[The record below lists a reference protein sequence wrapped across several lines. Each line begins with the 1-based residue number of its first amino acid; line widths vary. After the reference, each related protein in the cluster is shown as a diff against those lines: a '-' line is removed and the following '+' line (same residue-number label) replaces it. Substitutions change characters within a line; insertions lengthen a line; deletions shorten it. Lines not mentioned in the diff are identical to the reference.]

1 MLPTTGSSGTGETDR
16 MRLVELVPLLLL
28 PRLGDVYREERL
40 RSRSRSRSLDR
51 ERVRDLERDEYDDER
66 ERCFFLLLFFLAL
79 VAWGF
84 LGWQAYTFGEPK
96 KLL

>member
-1 MLPTTGSSGTGETDR
+1 MAKTETKTAEAATKSTAPTPHYDPNFDGPVSQR
-16 MRLVELVPLLLL
+16 KCR
-28 PRLGDVYREERL
+28 DV
-40 RSRSRSRSLDR
+40 
-51 ERVRDLERDEYDDER
+51 
-66 ERCFFLLLFFLAL
+66 FFLLLFFLAL